1 MEKMTRNL
9 LSPSKE
15 EDGDGRETYFPS
27 LDGTACP
34 LRALCAHRVGG
45 WVEGVEGEV
54 LTMVTISWRIQ
65 VFL

>member
-27 LDGTACP
+27 LDGKGDGW
-34 LRALCAHRVGG
+34 RV
-45 WVEGVEGEV
+45 
-54 LTMVTISWRIQ
+54 WR
-65 VFL
+65 VWRVRF